1 MNEKPNNVYI
11 QRFVCT
17 ASKNTVLGVFLQST
31 DGQFYWSDKL
41 SGPFADLR
49 SALGSW
55 EEHAAQQAHIDNPE
69 AQAEALAKCRSES
82 RQRYLDYLAKNLMDE
97 TWRQE
102 AKKAVE

>member
-1 MNEKPNNVYI
+1 METVTALKRPYI
-11 QRFVCT
+11 QRHVCT
-17 ASKNTVLGVFLQST
+17 STDSTSTVLGVFLQST

-69 AQAEALAKCRSES
+69 AQAEALTKCRSES
-82 RQRYLDYLAKNLMDE
+82 RQRYLDELAEDLLENL
-97 TWRQE
+97 R
-102 AKKAVE
+102 